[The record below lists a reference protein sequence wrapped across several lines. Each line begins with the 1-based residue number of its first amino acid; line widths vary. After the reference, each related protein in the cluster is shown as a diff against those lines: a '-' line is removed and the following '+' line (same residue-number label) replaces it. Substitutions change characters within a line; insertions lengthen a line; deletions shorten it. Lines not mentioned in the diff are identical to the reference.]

1 MSNWL
6 YGDSIVKYLAQEQ
19 LQMEIGFLNA
29 SLFDKYF
36 HFFKL

>member
-19 LQMEIGFLNA
+19 LQIEIGFLNA
-29 SLFDKYF
+29 SLFNKY
-36 HFFKL
+36 LN